1 METATATSGE
11 GFERGRRRESSCVA
25 RKHARF
31 PPNQQLPPPLVPN
44 NIRPTNQSTSK
55 NTQTTNSLDEQIKK
69 LDEQLARFREQLKR
83 ARPGTPAH
91 EAVKRRALAVLRQK
105 RMYEGQRDTL
115 HAQQLNVEQARFA
128 VESIQDTAQTVQ
140 ALRGGVAAGRAALGA
155 HKGQL
160 DLGAI
165 DALQDEMAEM
175 AGLSAEINETLG
187 QSYAVPD
194 DVDEAD
200 LMAELDALE
209 DDMAFGDGAAA
220 VGGGSGVAAGAYGA
234 AGGVPSYLADEAGA
248 GADAE
253 AQEFGLPAAPAGH
266 AASALPT

>member
-1 METATATSGE
+1 MKRIFGAPKKKEPGPTMEQAGE
-11 GFERGRRRESSCVA
+11 RLVSRGER
-25 RKHARF
+25 
-31 PPNQQLPPPLVPN
+31 
-44 NIRPTNQSTSK
+44 
-55 NTQTTNSLDEQIKK
+55 LDEQIKK

-83 ARPGTPAH
+83 ARPGTAAH

-115 HAQQLNVEQARFA
+115 YAQQFNVEQARFA

-140 ALRGGVAAGRAALGA
+140 ALKGGVAAGRQALGA
-155 HKGQL
+155 QKGQL

-165 DALQDEMAEM
+165 DRLQDEMADL
-175 AGLSAEINETLG
+175 ADLSAEINEAIG

-209 DDMAFGDGAAA
+209 DDMALGGAGEEATA
-220 VGGGSGVAAGAYGA
+220 TA
-234 AGGVPSYLADEAGA
+234 AGGVPSYLADDDAGLL
-248 GADAE
+248 D
-253 AQEFGLPAAPAGH
+253 AQEQLGLPSAPAGGQ
-266 AASALPT
+266 AAAAAALQS

>member
-1 METATATSGE
+1 LW
-11 GFERGRRRESSCVA
+11 
-25 RKHARF
+25 
-31 PPNQQLPPPLVPN
+31 PD
-44 NIRPTNQSTSK
+44 RPTPPTFLPNKAPLPVSNQTIPNDKKSSL
-55 NTQTTNSLDEQIKK
+55 NSLDEQIKK
-69 LDEQLARFREQLKR
+69 LDEQLARFRDQLKR
-83 ARPGTPAH
+83 ARPGTAAH

-155 HKGQL
+155 SKGQL

-165 DALQDEMAEM
+165 DRLQDEMAEM
-175 AGLSAEINETLG
+175 ADLSTEINEAIG

-194 DVDEAD
+194 GVDEAD

-209 DDMAFGDGAAA
+209 DDMAFGEGAAGERA
-220 VGGGSGVAAGAYGA
+220 GGGALG
-234 AGGVPSYLADEAGA
+234 AGGVPSYLADEG
-248 GADAE
+248 GGLDAE
-253 AQEFGLPAAPAGH
+253 AQEFGLPAAPAGQ
-266 AASALPT
+266 AAPALPT

>member
-1 METATATSGE
+1 MIGGGVVGRPTVDVARASSARLVLSFAHTRARLFLATAK
-11 GFERGRRRESSCVA
+11 FA
-25 RKHARF
+25 NNN
-31 PPNQQLPPPLVPN
+31 NQ
-44 NIRPTNQSTSK
+44 
-55 NTQTTNSLDEQIKK
+55 TQKKTNSLDEQIKK

-83 ARPGTPAH
+83 ARPGTAAH

-115 HAQQLNVEQARFA
+115 CAQQLNVEQARFA

-140 ALRGGVAAGRAALGA
+140 ALKGGVAAGRQALGA
-155 HKGQL
+155 QKGQL

-165 DALQDEMAEM
+165 DRLQDEMADL
-175 AGLSAEINETLG
+175 ADLSAEINGALG

-209 DDMAFGDGAAA
+209 DDMALGGTGEAEGAM
-220 VGGGSGVAAGAYGA
+220 GAAGAGA
-234 AGGVPSYLADEAGA
+234 AGGVPAYLADDDAGLL
-248 GADAE
+248 D
-253 AQEFGLPAAPAGH
+253 AQEQLGLPSAPAGGGHAAPA
-266 AASALPT
+266 LQN